1 MSYLPG
7 QSLRKHPCI
16 HPLAETFRLPIVS
29 LDLCTLNQARGSSI
43 APLHFTRGGIQPFR
57 TNSRPSYNTPHCS
70 QGPGTALNPDR
81 TSSHRTTQSTA
92 QHNTAGLKPHACT
105 CMHACLPAAGETWQ
119 HRGEG
124 VPRGALAQGGRWT
137 QEGVPCRTGS
147 YRVPSQCNIEG
158 QDNNLL
164 VAMKYEVWARSLLA
178 VTATGRNK
186 ERNKMT
192 WECHLLKEK
201 KHCQ

>member
-70 QGPGTALNPDR
+70 QGPGTAQNPDR

-92 QHNTAGLKPHACT
+92 QHSGPEATRVYVYAC
-105 CMHACLPAAGETWQ
+105 MPACLLRAR
-119 HRGEG
+119 RGNIGGRGFPGGPWRKEG
-124 VPRGALAQGGRWT
+124 VGHRKGYPAE
-137 QEGVPCRTGS
+137 QEAIGCHHS
-147 YRVPSQCNIEG
+147 
-158 QDNNLL
+158 
-164 VAMKYEVWARSLLA
+164 
-178 VTATGRNK
+178 AT
-186 ERNKMT
+186 
-192 WECHLLKEK
+192 
-201 KHCQ
+201 